1 MADPYFF
8 SEVGYFFPTFPY
20 FSLLSL
26 YFGKT
31 EKERKT
37 CLMMQVVAR
46 IGHMR
51 CTGWPMS
58 WGLIVPPGLEPDG
71 WCMPVCVVHAPL
83 YVYHIYFS
91 QK

>member
-1 MADPYFF
+1 MP
-8 SEVGYFFPTFPY
+8 
-20 FSLLSL
+20 
-26 YFGKT
+26 
-31 EKERKT
+31 
-37 CLMMQVVAR
+37 VVAR

-83 YVYHIYFS
+83 YVYHLYFS

>member
-1 MADPYFF
+1 MTITL
-8 SEVGYFFPTFPY
+8 V
-20 FSLLSL
+20 
-26 YFGKT
+26 
-31 EKERKT
+31 ERLVA
-37 CLMMQVVAR
+37 CLMMQVVPR

-83 YVYHIYFS
+83 YVYHLYFS
-91 QK
+91 QNSEKLKETGECMVAPFCDFKL